1 MSLILSVET
10 STKICSVALHH
21 EDRLLACQ
29 ELFLEKSHSSELVIL
44 IQDVLKQCDFSL
56 DDMAA
61 FAVSVGPGSYTG
73 LRIGVSTIKGLCYG
87 LDKPVIAVN
96 TLEAMAYGGRQLNS
110 DNALLCPMIDAR
122 RMEVYCLIANHQLE
136 LVEKTQAKIIDE
148 HSFADYL
155 TDQKVL
161 FFGNG
166 AAKCREVLG
175 YNQNALFTEHVNPS
189 AIYVGYVAAQKFR
202 KKAFEDLAYFEPF
215 YLKDFLAGKPKK

>member
-1 MSLILSVET
+1 MSVILSVET
-10 STKICSVALHH
+10 STKICSVALHREGH
-21 EDRLLACQ
+21 LLGCQ
-29 ELFLEKSHSSELVIL
+29 ELFLEKSHSSQLVVL

-96 TLEAMAYGGRQLNS
+96 TLEAMAYGGGQLN
-110 DNALLCPMIDAR
+110 DENALLCPMIDAR
-122 RMEVYCLIANHQLE
+122 RMEVYCLIMNHQLE
-136 LVEKTQAKIIDE
+136 VVEKTQAKIIDE

-155 TDQKVL
+155 TDQKIL

-175 YNQNALFTEHVNPS
+175 YQQNALFTGRVSPS
-189 AIYVGYVAAQKFR
+189 AIHMGYVAAQKFR
-202 KKAFEDLAYFEPF
+202 EKAFEDLAYFEPF